1 MFYLFGKIEA
11 RDQSLSHDN
20 LFYERKQE
28 RHCRTLKNTTFKNTY
43 IGKLK
48 KKIPLVKNIV
58 RGAFF
63 LPVLVQLLVKQC
75 ADRKCRSYGF

>member
-11 RDQSLSHDN
+11 RDHSLSHDN

-28 RHCRTLKNTTFKNTY
+28 HHCMTLKNTTFKNTY

-48 KKIPLVKNIV
+48 KNII
-58 RGAFF
+58 
-63 LPVLVQLLVKQC
+63 
-75 ADRKCRSYGF
+75 S

>member
-11 RDQSLSHDN
+11 RDYSLSHDN
-20 LFYERKQE
+20 LFYERKQN
-28 RHCRTLKNTTFKNTY
+28 HHSVTWKNITFKNTY

-58 RGAFF
+58 KGVFSPHQYWLQF
-63 LPVLVQLLVKQC
+63 W
-75 ADRKCRSYGF
+75 